1 MSVEVVVMKGRQYLV
16 WLYTASIP
24 NRSLKMFNLFRRR
37 LKGLSPTDNGNL
49 VKAGQDHLSS
59 AMTSKK
65 STLASVGKH
74 SIKAGEKTVGINLI
88 FLQTGT
94 GNKLLELMKE
104 AKLLEEEE
112 VVKEKVEEKTR
123 SRLSPKDA
131 FNIGTSQE
139 EEEADSDFSEV
150 GLILVIQYVMKV
162 FSMWHHP
169 GFLLLPN

>member
-1 MSVEVVVMKGRQYLV
+1 M
-16 WLYTASIP
+16 
-24 NRSLKMFNLFRRR
+24 
-37 LKGLSPTDNGNL
+37 SPTDNGNL

-112 VVKEKVEEKTR
+112 EEMVEEEVKEKTR
-123 SRLSPKDA
+123 SRFIPKGA
-131 FNIGTSQE
+131 LNIGTTVGRLGSSTA
-139 EEEADSDFSEV
+139 EATRDTWV
-150 GLILVIQYVMKV
+150 
-162 FSMWHHP
+162 
-169 GFLLLPN
+169 

>member
-1 MSVEVVVMKGRQYLV
+1 M
-16 WLYTASIP
+16 
-24 NRSLKMFNLFRRR
+24 
-37 LKGLSPTDNGNL
+37 
-49 VKAGQDHLSS
+49 KAGQDHLSS

-74 SIKAGEKTVGINLI
+74 SVKAGEKTVGINLI

-112 VVKEKVEEKTR
+112 VVVVEEKVEEKTR

-139 EEEADSDFSEV
+139 EEEADSDYSEV
-150 GLILVIQYVMKV
+150 GLILVIQHVMKV
-162 FSMWHHP
+162 FSIQHHP
-169 GFLLLPN
+169 DFLLLPN

>member
-1 MSVEVVVMKGRQYLV
+1 
-16 WLYTASIP
+16 
-24 NRSLKMFNLFRRR
+24 MFKLFRRR

-150 GLILVIQYVMKV
+150 GLILVIQHAMKV
-162 FSMWHHP
+162 FSIWHHP
-169 GFLLLPN
+169 DFLLLRN

>member
-1 MSVEVVVMKGRQYLV
+1 MKGRQYLV

-24 NRSLKMFNLFRRR
+24 NRSLKMFKLFRRR

-74 SIKAGEKTVGINLI
+74 YIKAGEKTVGINLI

-112 VVKEKVEEKTR
+112 MVVEEKVEEKTR
-123 SRLSPKDA
+123 PRLGPKDA

-139 EEEADSDFSEV
+139 EEEADSDYSEV
-150 GLILVIQYVMKV
+150 GLVLVIQHVMKV
-162 FSMWHHP
+162 FSIWHFP
-169 GFLLLPN
+169 DYLLLPN